1 MSDDTQEM
9 HEMFF
14 SAGWGLLLRQVMHFD
29 MSVTDAL
36 ASMREHNQNMAFLS
50 DANAEDML
58 NRLTLL
64 YLQKKQRT

>member
-1 MSDDTQEM
+1 MSDDTQ
-9 HEMFF
+9 EMFF

-50 DANAEDML
+50 DANAEDLL

-64 YLQKKQRT
+64 YLQKKKRT